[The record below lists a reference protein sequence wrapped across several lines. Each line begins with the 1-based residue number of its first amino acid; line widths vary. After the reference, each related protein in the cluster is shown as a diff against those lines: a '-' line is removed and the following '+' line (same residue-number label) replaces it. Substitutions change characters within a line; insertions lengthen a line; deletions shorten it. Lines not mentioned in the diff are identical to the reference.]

1 MFALSSDFLRVIG
14 VTRCKKAAPV
24 NASSLDH
31 QGSLHKGRRLFRGA
45 LFLSCSC
52 VVLILPKLL
61 AQDNK
66 PGDAHS
72 FSQNSNTQLSDPHS
86 TWQAYGGA
94 ADGAQ
99 YSSLHRIDR
108 SNVAKLKQVWSYQT
122 GNDLSYAFNPLVVD
136 NVMYVMARNN
146 SIVALDATTGKE
158 IWTHPIGAK
167 TTLMT
172 NRGIDYWESADRSE
186 RRLLFATD
194 NQLQAIDAR
203 TGRTIVDFG
212 NGGSTDLREG
222 LGRDP
227 KTLTL
232 VQSFNPGRIFEDLL
246 ILGSAT
252 NEEYDSGPGDIR
264 AYSVRTGK
272 LVWSF
277 HTIPHPG
284 EPGYETWPKDA
295 WKTAGG
301 ANDWSGLALDPKRG
315 VVYVPT
321 ASPKYNFYGANRK
334 GANLYGNCLLAI
346 NARTGKLLWY
356 FQMVH
361 HDIWDYDNAGTPML
375 ATVRHDG
382 QLIDVVAQATKV
394 GFVWVFNRDTG
405 KPLWPIE
412 ERAVP
417 KSDMPGEE
425 TWPTQ
430 PFPTKPA
437 PFARQRFT
445 VDDLSP
451 YLEPE
456 EKERLRAQILKARN
470 RGLFEPPSTEDTI
483 EMPGNNGG
491 ANYGGSAVDPTH
503 GYLYVVSKDL
513 PAMLKLSLE
522 DPVSKTGPP
531 RLHAR
536 ALYQANC
543 ERCHLANLQG
553 APPAIPSLVGLPT
566 RLTDNQIRV
575 IVKFGKGLMPPF
587 AKLTSEEIDLILSY
601 LADPASASAHSTAN
615 SIAANNP
622 APSNPAHNPPPGNLT
637 NAGSVDP
644 VAAHYTSGFGF
655 MLAHSGLSVIA
666 PPWTTLTAYDLNS
679 GEMRWQIHLGEV
691 PELAAHGITNTGS
704 QWPKVNPVVTAGGL
718 IFAGTRDRKV
728 RALDSDTGKVLWE
741 ATVDAALEGMPA
753 VYEVAGR
760 EYVVFCAAARDSL
773 HLQATPDHPEPS
785 TRINGAYVA
794 FALQ

>member
-1 MFALSSDFLRVIG
+1 MR
-14 VTRCKKAAPV
+14 P
-24 NASSLDH
+24 
-31 QGSLHKGRRLFRGA
+31 LFRTA
-45 LFLSCSC
+45 LCLSCSC
-52 VVLILPKLL
+52 VVLVLTNVSP
-61 AQDNK
+61 AQDSKLRDVRAFGQHGN
-66 PGDAHS
+66 GELLD
-72 FSQNSNTQLSDPHS
+72 THS
-86 TWQAYGGA
+86 TWRAYGGA

-99 YSSLHRIDR
+99 YSSLHQIDR
-108 SNVAKLKQVWSYQT
+108 SNVAKLKRVWSYQT
-122 GNDLSYAFNPLVVD
+122 GDDLPYAFNPVVVD
-136 NVMYVMARNN
+136 NVMYVMARTN

-158 IWTHPIGAK
+158 IWIHPTGAK
-167 TTLMT
+167 TSLIT

-186 RRLLFATD
+186 RRLLFAAD
-194 NQLQAIDAR
+194 NHLQAIDAR
-203 TGRTIVDFG
+203 TGQTIIDFG
-212 NGGSTDLREG
+212 KGGSTDLREG

-232 VQSFNPGRIFEDLL
+232 VQSTNPGRIFEDLL

-284 EPGYETWPKDA
+284 EPGYETWPKGA
-295 WKTAGG
+295 WKTVGG
-301 ANDWSGLALDPKRG
+301 ANAWSGMALDSNRG

-334 GANLYGNCLLAI
+334 GKNLYGNCLLAI

-356 FQMVH
+356 YQMVH

-375 ATVRHDG
+375 TTVRHDG
-382 QLIDVVAQATKV
+382 KLLNVVAQVNKV
-394 GFVWVFNRDTG
+394 GFVWVFDRDTG

-430 PFPTKPA
+430 PFPSKPA

-451 YLEPE
+451 YLEPD
-456 EKERLRAQILKARN
+456 ERVRLQTQILKARN

-491 ANYGGSAVDPTH
+491 ANFGGSAVDPKH
-503 GYLYVVSKDL
+503 GYLYVISKDL
-513 PAMLKLSLE
+513 PAMIKLSLA
-522 DPVSKTGPP
+522 DPLSKTDTPQ
-531 RLHAR
+531 L
-536 ALYQANC
+536 
-543 ERCHLANLQG
+543 
-553 APPAIPSLVGLPT
+553 PS
-566 RLTDNQIRV
+566 
-575 IVKFGKGLMPPF
+575 
-587 AKLTSEEIDLILSY
+587 
-601 LADPASASAHSTAN
+601 
-615 SIAANNP
+615 
-622 APSNPAHNPPPGNLT
+622 
-637 NAGSVDP
+637 NAGSANLS
-644 VAAHYTSGFGF
+644 AAHYKSGFGF
-655 MLAHSGLSVIA
+655 MFANSGLSVIA

-679 GEMRWQIHLGEV
+679 GEIRWQIPLGEV
-691 PELAAHGITNTGS
+691 PELAARGITNTGS
-704 QWPKVNPVVTAGGL
+704 HFPKVNPVVTAGGL
-718 IFAGTRDRKV
+718 IFTGTRDRKV
-728 RALDSDTGKVLWE
+728 RALDSATGMVLWE

-753 VYEVAGR
+753 VYEQAGR
-760 EYVVFCAAARDSL
+760 QYVVFCAAARASTQ
-773 HLQATPDHPEPS
+773 LQARDPDAS
-785 TRINGAYVA
+785 ADRIQSAYVA

>member
-1 MFALSSDFLRVIG
+1 MR
-14 VTRCKKAAPV
+14 P
-24 NASSLDH
+24 
-31 QGSLHKGRRLFRGA
+31 LFRTA
-45 LFLSCSC
+45 FFLSCSC
-52 VVLILPKLL
+52 VVLVLTNVSP
-61 AQDNK
+61 AQDSK
-66 PGDAHS
+66 FRDVRAFGQHS
-72 FSQNSNTQLSDPHS
+72 NGELLDTHS
-86 TWQAYGGA
+86 TWRAYGGA

-99 YSSLHRIDR
+99 YSSLHQIDR
-108 SNVAKLKQVWSYQT
+108 SNVAKLKRVWSYQT
-122 GNDLSYAFNPLVVD
+122 GDDLPYAFNPVVVD
-136 NVMYVMARNN
+136 NVMFVMARTN

-158 IWTHPIGAK
+158 IWIHPTGAK
-167 TTLMT
+167 TSLIT

-186 RRLLFATD
+186 RRLLFAAD
-194 NQLQAIDAR
+194 NHLQAIDAR
-203 TGRTIVDFG
+203 TGQTIIDFG
-212 NGGSTDLREG
+212 KGGSTDLREG

-232 VQSFNPGRIFEDLL
+232 VQSTNPGRIFEDLL

-284 EPGYETWPKDA
+284 EPGYETWPKGA
-295 WKTAGG
+295 WKTVGG
-301 ANDWSGLALDPKRG
+301 ANAWSGMALDSNRG

-334 GANLYGNCLLAI
+334 GKNLYGNCLLAI

-356 FQMVH
+356 YQMVH

-375 ATVRHDG
+375 TTVRHDG
-382 QLIDVVAQATKV
+382 KLLNVVAQVNKV
-394 GFVWVFNRDTG
+394 GFVWVFDRDTG

-430 PFPTKPA
+430 PFPSKPA

-456 EKERLRAQILKARN
+456 ERVRLQTQILKARN

-491 ANYGGSAVDPTH
+491 ANFGGSAVDPKH
-503 GYLYVVSKDL
+503 GYLYVISKDL
-513 PAMLKLSLE
+513 PAMIKLSLA
-522 DPVSKTGPP
+522 DPLSKTDTPQ
-531 RLHAR
+531 L
-536 ALYQANC
+536 
-543 ERCHLANLQG
+543 
-553 APPAIPSLVGLPT
+553 PS
-566 RLTDNQIRV
+566 
-575 IVKFGKGLMPPF
+575 
-587 AKLTSEEIDLILSY
+587 
-601 LADPASASAHSTAN
+601 
-615 SIAANNP
+615 
-622 APSNPAHNPPPGNLT
+622 
-637 NAGSVDP
+637 NAGSANLS
-644 VAAHYTSGFGF
+644 AAHYKSGFGF
-655 MLAHSGLSVIA
+655 MFANSGLSVIA

-679 GEMRWQIHLGEV
+679 GEIRWQIPLGEV
-691 PELAAHGITNTGS
+691 PELAARGITNTGS
-704 QWPKVNPVVTAGGL
+704 HFPKVNPVVTAGGL
-718 IFAGTRDRKV
+718 IFTGTRDRKV
-728 RALDSDTGKVLWE
+728 RALDSATGMVLWE

-753 VYEVAGR
+753 VYEQAGR
-760 EYVVFCAAARDSL
+760 QYVVFCAAARASTQ
-773 HLQATPDHPEPS
+773 LQARDPDAS
-785 TRINGAYVA
+785 ADRIQSAYVA

>member
-1 MFALSSDFLRVIG
+1 MS
-14 VTRCKKAAPV
+14 P
-24 NASSLDH
+24 
-31 QGSLHKGRRLFRGA
+31 
-45 LFLSCSC
+45 
-52 VVLILPKLL
+52 
-61 AQDNK
+61 AQDSK
-66 PGDAHS
+66 FRDVRAFGQHS
-72 FSQNSNTQLSDPHS
+72 NGELLDTHS
-86 TWQAYGGA
+86 TWRAYGGA

-99 YSSLHRIDR
+99 YSSLHQIDR
-108 SNVAKLKQVWSYQT
+108 SNVAKLKRVWSYQT
-122 GNDLSYAFNPLVVD
+122 GDDLPYAFNPVVVD
-136 NVMYVMARNN
+136 NVMYVMARTN

-158 IWTHPIGAK
+158 IWIHPTGAK
-167 TTLMT
+167 TSLIT

-186 RRLLFATD
+186 RRLLFAAD
-194 NQLQAIDAR
+194 NHLQAIDAR
-203 TGRTIVDFG
+203 TGQTIIDFG
-212 NGGSTDLREG
+212 KGGSTDLREG

-232 VQSFNPGRIFEDLL
+232 VQSTNPGRIFEDLL

-284 EPGYETWPKDA
+284 EPGYETWPKGA
-295 WKTAGG
+295 WKTVGG
-301 ANDWSGLALDPKRG
+301 ANAWSGMALDSNRG

-334 GANLYGNCLLAI
+334 GKNLYGNCLLAI

-356 FQMVH
+356 YQMVH

-375 ATVRHDG
+375 TTVRHDG
-382 QLIDVVAQATKV
+382 KLLNVVAQVNKV
-394 GFVWVFNRDTG
+394 GFVWVFDRDTG

-430 PFPTKPA
+430 PFPSKPA

-456 EKERLRAQILKARN
+456 ERVRLQTQILKARN

-491 ANYGGSAVDPTH
+491 ANFGGSAVDPKH
-503 GYLYVVSKDL
+503 GYLYVISKDL
-513 PAMLKLSLE
+513 PAMIKLSLA
-522 DPVSKTGPP
+522 DPLSKTDTPQ
-531 RLHAR
+531 L
-536 ALYQANC
+536 
-543 ERCHLANLQG
+543 
-553 APPAIPSLVGLPT
+553 PS
-566 RLTDNQIRV
+566 
-575 IVKFGKGLMPPF
+575 
-587 AKLTSEEIDLILSY
+587 
-601 LADPASASAHSTAN
+601 
-615 SIAANNP
+615 
-622 APSNPAHNPPPGNLT
+622 
-637 NAGSVDP
+637 NAGSANLS
-644 VAAHYTSGFGF
+644 AAHYKSGFGF
-655 MLAHSGLSVIA
+655 MFANSGLSVIA

-679 GEMRWQIHLGEV
+679 GEIRWQIPLGEV
-691 PELAAHGITNTGS
+691 PELAARGITNTGS
-704 QWPKVNPVVTAGGL
+704 HFPKVNPVVTAGGL
-718 IFAGTRDRKV
+718 IFTGTRDRKV
-728 RALDSDTGKVLWE
+728 RALDSATGMVLWE

-753 VYEVAGR
+753 VYEQAGR
-760 EYVVFCAAARDSL
+760 QYVVFCAAARASTQ
-773 HLQATPDHPEPS
+773 LQARDPDAS
-785 TRINGAYVA
+785 ADRIQSAYVA

>member
-1 MFALSSDFLRVIG
+1 MAMFAFSPNCLLCLSNPRYAGRGGI
-14 VTRCKKAAPV
+14 PV
-24 NASSLDH
+24 NASLLNHS
-31 QGSLHKGRRLFRGA
+31 GSARRGPRLFRRA
-45 LFLSCSC
+45 LFLSCSL
-52 VVLILPKLL
+52 VVLILINVLP
-61 AQDNK
+61 AQDRK
-66 PGDAHS
+66 SRDARS
-72 FSQNSNTQLSDPHS
+72 IGQNSNGELADIHAM
-86 TWQAYGGA
+86 WRAYGGA

-99 YSSLHRIDR
+99 YSSLHQIDR
-108 SNVAKLKQVWSYQT
+108 SNVNKLKKVWSYQT
-122 GNDLSYAFNPLVVD
+122 GDDLPYAFNPLIVD
-136 NVMYVMARNN
+136 NVMYVMARTN
-146 SIVALDATTGKE
+146 SIVALDSTTGKE
-158 IWTHPIGAK
+158 IWTHSTGAK
-167 TTLMT
+167 TALIT
-172 NRGIDYWESADRSE
+172 NRGIDYWESLDRSE
-186 RRLLFATD
+186 RRLLFAVD
-194 NQLQAIDAR
+194 NHLQAIDAR
-203 TGRTIVDFG
+203 TGQTIVDFG
-212 NGGSTDLREG
+212 NSGSTDLREG

-232 VQSFNPGRIFEDLL
+232 VQSTNPGRVFEDLL

-301 ANDWSGLALDPKRG
+301 ANAWSGMALDSNRG

-334 GANLYGNCLLAI
+334 GSNLYGNCLLAI

-356 FQMVH
+356 YQMIH

-375 ATVRHDG
+375 TTVRHDG
-382 QLIDVVAQATKV
+382 ELIDVVAEVTKV

-430 PFPTKPA
+430 PFPSKPA

-456 EKERLRAQILKARN
+456 ERDRLRTQILKARN

-491 ANYGGSAVDPTH
+491 ANFGGSAVDPQH

-513 PAMLKLSLE
+513 PAMLKLSLA
-522 DPVSKTGPP
+522 DPSSKTDSPQSRP
-531 RLHAR
+531 RS
-536 ALYQANC
+536 LYQANC
-543 ERCHLANLQG
+543 ERCHLDTLQG
-553 APPAIPSLVGLPT
+553 APPAIPSLVGLPR
-566 RLTDNQIRV
+566 RLSGKQIRT
-575 IVKFGKGLMPPF
+575 IVTDGKGLMPPF
-587 AKLTSEEIDLILSY
+587 AKLTNDEINLIITY
-601 LADPASASAHSTAN
+601 LADPVDASARTSAN
-615 SIAANNP
+615 RIP
-622 APSNPAHNPPPGNLT
+622 A
-637 NAGSVDP
+637 NAGS
-644 VAAHYTSGFGF
+644 A
-655 MLAHSGLSVIA
+655 
-666 PPWTTLTAYDLNS
+666 
-679 GEMRWQIHLGEV
+679 
-691 PELAAHGITNTGS
+691 
-704 QWPKVNPVVTAGGL
+704 
-718 IFAGTRDRKV
+718 
-728 RALDSDTGKVLWE
+728 
-741 ATVDAALEGMPA
+741 
-753 VYEVAGR
+753 
-760 EYVVFCAAARDSL
+760 
-773 HLQATPDHPEPS
+773 
-785 TRINGAYVA
+785 
-794 FALQ
+794 

>member
-1 MFALSSDFLRVIG
+1 MR
-14 VTRCKKAAPV
+14 P
-24 NASSLDH
+24 
-31 QGSLHKGRRLFRGA
+31 LFRTA
-45 LFLSCSC
+45 LCLSCSC
-52 VVLILPKLL
+52 VVLVLTNVSP
-61 AQDNK
+61 AQDSK
-66 PGDAHS
+66 FRDVRAFGQHS
-72 FSQNSNTQLSDPHS
+72 NGELLDTHS
-86 TWQAYGGA
+86 TWRAYGGA

-99 YSSLHRIDR
+99 YSSLHQIDR
-108 SNVAKLKQVWSYQT
+108 SNVAKLKRVWSYQT
-122 GNDLSYAFNPLVVD
+122 GDDLPYAFNPVVVD
-136 NVMYVMARNN
+136 NVMYVMARTN

-158 IWTHPIGAK
+158 IWIHPTGAK
-167 TTLMT
+167 TSLIT

-186 RRLLFATD
+186 RRLLFAAD
-194 NQLQAIDAR
+194 NHLQAIDAR
-203 TGRTIVDFG
+203 TGQTIIDFG
-212 NGGSTDLREG
+212 KGGSTDLREG

-232 VQSFNPGRIFEDLL
+232 VQSTNPGRIFEDLL

-284 EPGYETWPKDA
+284 EPGYETWPKGA
-295 WKTAGG
+295 WKTVGG
-301 ANDWSGLALDPKRG
+301 ANAWSGMALDSNRG

-334 GANLYGNCLLAI
+334 GKNLYGNCLLAI

-356 FQMVH
+356 YQMVH

-375 ATVRHDG
+375 TTVRHDG
-382 QLIDVVAQATKV
+382 KLLNVVAQVNKV
-394 GFVWVFNRDTG
+394 GFVWVFDRDTG

-430 PFPTKPA
+430 PFPSKPA

-456 EKERLRAQILKARN
+456 ERVRLQTQILKARN

-491 ANYGGSAVDPTH
+491 ANFGGSAVDPKH
-503 GYLYVVSKDL
+503 GYLYVISKDL
-513 PAMLKLSLE
+513 PAMIKLSLA
-522 DPVSKTGPP
+522 DPLSKTDTPQ
-531 RLHAR
+531 L
-536 ALYQANC
+536 
-543 ERCHLANLQG
+543 
-553 APPAIPSLVGLPT
+553 PS
-566 RLTDNQIRV
+566 
-575 IVKFGKGLMPPF
+575 
-587 AKLTSEEIDLILSY
+587 
-601 LADPASASAHSTAN
+601 
-615 SIAANNP
+615 
-622 APSNPAHNPPPGNLT
+622 
-637 NAGSVDP
+637 NAGSANLS
-644 VAAHYTSGFGF
+644 AAHYKSGFGF
-655 MLAHSGLSVIA
+655 MFANSGLSVIA

-679 GEMRWQIHLGEV
+679 GEIRWQIPLGEV
-691 PELAAHGITNTGS
+691 PELAARGITNTGS
-704 QWPKVNPVVTAGGL
+704 HFPKVNPVVTAGGL
-718 IFAGTRDRKV
+718 IFTGTRDRKV
-728 RALDSDTGKVLWE
+728 RALDSATGMVLWE

-753 VYEVAGR
+753 VYEQAGR
-760 EYVVFCAAARDSL
+760 QYVVFCAAARASTQ
-773 HLQATPDHPEPS
+773 LQARDPDAS
-785 TRINGAYVA
+785 ADRIQSAYVA